1 MSIAPMPPDEPAR
14 IAELESLDVLDTL
27 PERSYDDITRLA
39 SQICDVP
46 IALVSLVDSDRQ
58 WFKSR
63 IGLDAT
69 ETSRDVAFCAHAI
82 VDTSQMMIIPD
93 ATVDRRFAEN
103 PLVVADPNIRFY
115 AGVPLVSETGNA
127 LGTLCVMDRKPR
139 LLTTDQ
145 RQALEALARQVM
157 NQLSLRQALR
167 HVRQQ
172 QKELVA
178 ATRQR
183 DNLVA
188 AVSHEL
194 RTPLTA
200 VLGFID
206 ILRDEQLAEQDRQE
220 YLATASRQAGELAHI
235 IEDLLVAARL
245 EQRTLKVTRVPVNLQ
260 AQIAQVIEGIETFDN
275 HSVEIAAVPL
285 HAWGDPGRVR
295 QIIRNLVTNAVR
307 YGGTNIRIETY
318 PSSGTAHIAV
328 HDDGEPIP
336 ETERSEIFSPYGVS
350 TSGRH
355 TTSSIGLGLAISRQ
369 LARLMDGDITYHH
382 DQTNSVFDLAL
393 PAHANI

>member
-14 IAELESLDVLDTL
+14 IAELESLEVLDTL

-69 ETSRDVAFCAHAI
+69 ETSRDIAFCAHAI

-93 ATVDRRFAEN
+93 TTVDRRFAEN
-103 PLVVADPNIRFY
+103 PLVVDNPNIRFY

-188 AVSHEL
+188 AISHEL

-206 ILRDEQLAEQDRQE
+206 ILRDQ
-220 YLATASRQAGELAHI
+220 
-235 IEDLLVAARL
+235 
-245 EQRTLKVTRVPVNLQ
+245 
-260 AQIAQVIEGIETFDN
+260 
-275 HSVEIAAVPL
+275 
-285 HAWGDPGRVR
+285 
-295 QIIRNLVTNAVR
+295 
-307 YGGTNIRIETY
+307 
-318 PSSGTAHIAV
+318 
-328 HDDGEPIP
+328 
-336 ETERSEIFSPYGVS
+336 
-350 TSGRH
+350 
-355 TTSSIGLGLAISRQ
+355 
-369 LARLMDGDITYHH
+369 
-382 DQTNSVFDLAL
+382 
-393 PAHANI
+393 